1 MPESARLTIIFRTN
15 SWSIEGEKTN
25 LVKLLQMYTAAKQT
39 EQLGGPAQQ
48 LVWGENFC
56 ICMYE
61 VVAMMLGPITS
72 NPQEKALQLQEEAIK
87 LMRKQQGED
96 EPWRESLKPDED
108 ENNDN

>member
-1 MPESARLTIIFRTN
+1 MLSARLTIIFRTN
-15 SWSIEGEKTN
+15 SWSIEGEKSN
-25 LVKLLQMYTAAKQT
+25 LVQLLKMYTAAKQT

-56 ICMYE
+56 ICMHE

-72 NPQEKALQLQEEAIK
+72 NPQEEALK
-87 LMRKQQGED
+87 LMRKQLGED
-96 EPWRESLKPDED
+96 EPWRDSLKPDED